1 MKTREETTKA
11 RKELMR
17 AERQLTESERPKK
30 EKPNLMPFSTGSNK
44 KREHPKTM
52 SQIPD
57 VVHLP
62 KKKIPKHENKV
73 W

>member
-52 SQIPD
+52 SQTPD
-57 VVHLP
+57 VIHLP

>member
-11 RKELMR
+11 RKELMI